1 MKAVSRLALHAAI
14 LAIVFS
20 AAGHAQDKDK
30 ASFSRPD
37 LQAKIEYCKT
47 CHGVAGQGYRGFY
60 PMPRLA
66 GQQTEYMENQL
77 QAFIERRRQNNVM
90 FNVAHVLNPAM
101 LEALATY
108 FKDLN
113 PKPLGGAPRELVA
126 AGKKI
131 YEEGVPGTD
140 VPPCASCHGPGAKG
154 DGAFPRLAG
163 QLHDYIF
170 RKLTNWDKERGQDP
184 AKPDT
189 SAIMEPI
196 AHGLTEP
203 QISAVAAYLSY
214 LE

>member
-30 ASFSRPD
+30 ATFSRPD

-101 LEALATY
+101 LAALATY

-113 PKPLGGAPRELVA
+113 PKPLGGAPR
-126 AGKKI
+126 
-131 YEEGVPGTD
+131 
-140 VPPCASCHGPGAKG
+140 GARG
-154 DGAFPRLAG
+154 G
-163 QLHDYIF
+163 
-170 RKLTNWDKERGQDP
+170 RKENL
-184 AKPDT
+184 
-189 SAIMEPI
+189 
-196 AHGLTEP
+196 
-203 QISAVAAYLSY
+203 
-214 LE
+214 